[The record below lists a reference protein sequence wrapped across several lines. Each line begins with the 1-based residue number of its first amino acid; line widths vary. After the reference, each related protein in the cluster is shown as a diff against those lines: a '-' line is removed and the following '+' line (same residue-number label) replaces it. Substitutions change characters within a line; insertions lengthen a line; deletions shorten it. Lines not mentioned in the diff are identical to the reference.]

1 MIIAVPAFGQA
12 FSNQGTV
19 KVITDKKHYSVNKD
33 EHKMDK
39 PMKIEKAVFG
49 AGCFWA
55 VEETF
60 RRLPGVLS
68 TMVGYSGGSVANPS
82 YEHVCQGDTG
92 HAEVVEIEY
101 DPAKIKYRDLL
112 KVFFENHDPTTLNR
126 QGPDIG
132 YQYRSV
138 IFYENPE
145 QEKEAI
151 AAKEQ
156 VQADNP
162 GRAIVT
168 AIEPAKP
175 FYKAEEYHQQYLKK
189 RGLTDCH

>member
-1 MIIAVPAFGQA
+1 M
-12 FSNQGTV
+12 
-19 KVITDKKHYSVNKD
+19 
-33 EHKMDK
+33 
-39 PMKIEKAVFG
+39 
-49 AGCFWA
+49 
-55 VEETF
+55 
-60 RRLPGVLS
+60 
-68 TMVGYSGGSVANPS
+68 ANPS
-82 YEHVCQGDTG
+82 YEKVCEGDTG
-92 HAEVVEIEY
+92 HAEVVEVEY

-112 KVFFENHDPTTLNR
+112 KVFFESHDPTTLNR
-126 QGPDIG
+126 QGPDVG

-138 IFYENPE
+138 IFYENSE

-189 RGLTDCH
+189 RGLNVCH